1 MSHFLAFLCLFFM
14 TKLLLYNNWV
24 QHKLSGY
31 IGWSD
36 GHCLSYISPA
46 SSSCSL
52 VLPSGSPMAAWAFMW
67 MKSDRTK
74 PCFCGYLSHRLV
86 LASSLWLSAERH
98 LVGMSWK
105 CNRSLSVSH
114 LKYVWVWVWVRVLG
128 GGNSR
133 SSCLNLWSYCCFSW
147 KQSKLTCHV
156 ESNLAGDSL
165 NNS

>member
-52 VLPSGSPMAAWAFMW
+52 VFPSGSPMAAWAFMW

-105 CNRSLSVSH
+105 CTFCVTFKVCVSVS
-114 LKYVWVWVWVRVLG
+114 VG

-147 KQSKLTCHV
+147 RQSKLTCHV

>member
-114 LKYVWVWVWVRVLG
+114 LKYVWVWVRVLG
-128 GGNSR
+128 GGEGGIHVVHV
-133 SSCLNLWSYCCFSW
+133 
-147 KQSKLTCHV
+147 LTCGPTAVSV
-156 ESNLAGDSL
+156 EDEASWLVM
-165 NNS
+165 